1 MKAILR
7 GAAVAAALLTAN
19 AASAAVVVYGA
30 GPTPAAVNA
39 LVMTDISVGDT
50 VNVADV
56 LSPGD
61 LDEFKFTALERLRV
75 NTIALSATS
84 SRATVRAIKFGLTS
98 ATTSSFLNDG
108 QIFTFGPTSSVGVA
122 SLNGFVMNAGDMF
135 SLYWTESGATSAAS
149 INASFTTS
157 EVPLPAA
164 LPLLAGALG
173 LLGMARRKAKS

>member
-7 GAAVAAALLTAN
+7 VTAVAAALLTAN

-30 GPTPAAVNA
+30 GPTPAAANA
-39 LVMTDISVGDT
+39 MVLTDISVGNT

-56 LSPGD
+56 LSPQD
-61 LDEFKFTALERLRV
+61 LDQFKFTALERLRV
-75 NTIALSATS
+75 NTIALTATGT
-84 SRATVRAIKFGLTS
+84 RATVRAIEYGLTS
-98 ATTSSFLNDG
+98 STTMSFLNDG
-108 QIFTFGPTSSVGVA
+108 QIFTFGPTSSIGVA
-122 SLNGFVMNAGDMF
+122 SLNGFIMNAGDMF
-135 SLYWTESGATSAAS
+135 SLYWSGANTQSPAS